1 MDIVLNRRSV
11 RKFDLNRMIPYEDL
25 VDLIKHAEAAGTA
38 RRQKSREYIIIE
50 SKDLINKLATI
61 YVKSSMIVKDC
72 NQMIAVIGKK
82 TEDLAAKEFVPTD
95 CALAVENIMVYA
107 VSKGIGSV
115 MLGTYPIEER
125 LNATSKLLN
134 LSDDKFVFTF
144 ICLGYPIDKENAFYD
159 MNKFDEKIISHI
171 K

>member
-11 RKFDLNRMIPYEDL
+11 RKFDLDKMIPNEDL
-25 VDLIKHAEAAGTA
+25 VDLIKHGESAGSA

-50 SKDLINKLATI
+50 NKNLINELANV

-72 NQMIAVIGKK
+72 NQMIAIIGKK
-82 TEDLAAKEFVPTD
+82 TNDLAAPEFVPTD
-95 CALAVENIMVYA
+95 CALAAQNIMVYA
-107 VSKGIGSV
+107 VSKGIGTV
-115 MLGTYPIEER
+115 MLGTYPNEER
-125 LNATSKLLN
+125 LEKTSKLLK

-159 MNKFDEKIISHI
+159 MNKFDESNISYI